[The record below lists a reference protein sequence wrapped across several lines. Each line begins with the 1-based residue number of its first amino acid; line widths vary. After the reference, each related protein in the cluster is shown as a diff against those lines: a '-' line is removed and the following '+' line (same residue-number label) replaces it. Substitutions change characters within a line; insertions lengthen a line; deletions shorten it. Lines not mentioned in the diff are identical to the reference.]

1 MPDVKRCVIT
11 GLGLVCAIGNDTDEC
26 FESAL
31 KGRSGIADVKCF
43 DTSNCYSHKGAEVDI
58 ATGDLAGGR
67 YDRTTALGIKAAGE
81 AIADSGLDMDSEE
94 ASGIG
99 VILGSCIAGAVAV
112 EKYYQA
118 KENGGKGSLEDLK
131 AIPASVIAGNVADY
145 YKAGGIT
152 ANIVNACAAGTLSV
166 ALAIDLIRGGK
177 GEIFLAGGC
186 DAFDFVLIDCPPSFT
201 ASSVAAIYAADDIII
216 PTEADLFSITGLTT
230 LVKQVESVR
239 RFKPNIRVAGALITK
254 WHNTAAC
261 IQGECALRGSAV
273 PVFRQTIRRSDK
285 VTESIFAGQALQA
298 YSPQSA
304 AGRDYRAF
312 VAEYLEEVR

>member
-1 MPDVKRCVIT
+1 MRTSAVINIKGGVGKSTTVINMAAILAEHGKTVLVIDADPQANLTQFYGFRDPDKTVDCTLAQLLDRE
-11 GLGLVCAIGNDTDEC
+11 AE
-26 FESAL
+26 
-31 KGRSGIADVKCF
+31 GRSDWADDYVL
-43 DTSNCYSHKGAEVDI
+43 E
-58 ATGDLAGGR
+58 
-67 YDRTTALGIKAAGE
+67 TAVP
-81 AIADSGLDMDSEE
+81 
-94 ASGIG
+94 G
-99 VILGSCIAGAVAV
+99 VSIVPGS
-112 EKYYQA
+112 
-118 KENGGKGSLEDLK
+118 
-131 AIPASVIAGNVADY
+131 
-145 YKAGGIT
+145 
-152 ANIVNACAAGTLSV
+152 
-166 ALAIDLIRGGK
+166 IDLIFADFASTQRFGAVSVKAISDLLYCLNADAWAAAGVP
-177 GEIFLAGGC
+177 EGGC